1 MKFKGRLWKKRT
13 LNVLQLIGT
22 VRPEPDREGFMLKMV
37 VVLFLAN
44 SIVGCATHVA
54 ASNRGGSVTESVHV
68 KF

>member
-1 MKFKGRLWKKRT
+1 
-13 LNVLQLIGT
+13 
-22 VRPEPDREGFMLKMV
+22 MLKMV